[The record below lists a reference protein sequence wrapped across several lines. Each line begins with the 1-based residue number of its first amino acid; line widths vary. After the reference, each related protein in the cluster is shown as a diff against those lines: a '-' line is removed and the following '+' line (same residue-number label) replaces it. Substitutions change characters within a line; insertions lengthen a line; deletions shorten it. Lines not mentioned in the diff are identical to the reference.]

1 MKGWN
6 RVEDMCCV
14 GCGVT
19 LIDPAKSP
27 LSMCTD
33 CFKKAEVASKKQTV
47 NHKNR
52 KGMVKSYTV
61 RFDERV
67 LHPKFQR

>member
-6 RVEDMCCV
+6 RVEDLCCV

-19 LIDPAKSP
+19 LIDPANSQ

-33 CFKKAEVASKKQTV
+33 CFKKAKVASEKQIT

-52 KGMVKSYTV
+52 KGMVKTYTIKV
-61 RFDERV
+61 DPRA
-67 LHPKFQR
+67 LHPKFQK